1 MEITYEEFEP
11 FCKWKREPN
20 CDTLEIHLPGFKRQQ
35 LRVQL
40 SSSGNLVISGERE
53 SDSDGKKGSRFR
65 REFKV
70 SNEIEANQIRAQF
83 CSGILY
89 VIMPKRSTAAAA
101 GVDVKASTMNWSKR
115 LAMEIIVAVSSAV
128 AVGVYVTKYCQ
139 CSHLG
144 S

>member
-1 MEITYEEFEP
+1 IL
-11 FCKWKREPN
+11 KKR
-20 CDTLEIHLPGFKRQQ
+20 LEIAGFKRQQ

-53 SDSDGKKGSRFR
+53 SDSDGKKENRFR

-70 SNEIEANQIRAQF
+70 SNEIEANQIQAKF
-83 CSGILY
+83 CNGILY

-101 GVDVKASTMNWSKR
+101 GVDVKASTTNWNKR

-128 AVGVYVTKYCQ
+128 AVG
-139 CSHLG
+139 
-144 S
+144 